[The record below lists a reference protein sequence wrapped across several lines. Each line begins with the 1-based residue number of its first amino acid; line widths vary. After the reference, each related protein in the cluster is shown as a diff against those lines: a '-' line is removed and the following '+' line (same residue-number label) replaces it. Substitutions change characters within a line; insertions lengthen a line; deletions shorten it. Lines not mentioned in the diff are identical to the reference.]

1 MGETQNLACHGC
13 LRCRER
19 PVGAELL
26 PIPPRTKPK
35 ARWLSPNTT
44 CNTLCLGP
52 SFHEALS
59 SGLKLLDGTE
69 GREEEEGECS
79 ERWLISAL
87 SGPTLARP
95 AIAASRE
102 GGCVTQ

>member
-1 MGETQNLACHGC
+1 MGETQNLAFHGR
-13 LRCRER
+13 LRCRDR

-26 PIPPRTKPK
+26 PVPPRVKPK
-35 ARWLSPNTT
+35 AQVSPNTT

-69 GREEEEGECS
+69 GREEKEGECS